1 MYTLSYSGDV
11 FTNTYV
17 PFSSH
22 NYARHLQAQEEEH
35 ARQVQ
40 NRRELARA
48 QHQEV
53 RRMQE
58 EARRLEK
65 QQKKEKKKDCIIMWS
80 PLSLGFSFYL
90 LAPSPIVVSG
100 QGRRPLFKWWELYLP
115 SYHCESPSN
124 NANNMVIFEILI

>member
-1 MYTLSYSGDV
+1 MLLQWKKGPSKCTHYPIAVDV
-11 FTNTYV
+11 FTNNYV

-53 RRMQE
+53 LRMQE

-65 QQKKEKKKDCIIMWS
+65 QQKKEKKKDCIIM
-80 PLSLGFSFYL
+80 
-90 LAPSPIVVSG
+90 
-100 QGRRPLFKWWELYLP
+100 
-115 SYHCESPSN
+115 
-124 NANNMVIFEILI
+124 